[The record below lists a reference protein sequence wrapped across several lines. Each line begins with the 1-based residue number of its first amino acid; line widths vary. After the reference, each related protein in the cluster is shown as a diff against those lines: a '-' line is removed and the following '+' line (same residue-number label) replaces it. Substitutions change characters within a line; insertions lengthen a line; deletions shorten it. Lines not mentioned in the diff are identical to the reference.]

1 LATTCALP
9 WKAEVGL
16 RVVADDAVVDV
27 KEESVQ
33 LTDPTGTRRWTADP
47 HEARV
52 AADRAFVDAV
62 RGVDGTAAG
71 ADLPDYA
78 EAMRSH
84 RLACAVARAVTSGAG
99 EHP

>member
-1 LATTCALP
+1 M
-9 WKAEVGL
+9 
-16 RVVADDAVVDV
+16 
-27 KEESVQ
+27 
-33 LTDPTGTRRWTADP
+33 
-47 HEARV
+47 

-62 RGVDGTAAG
+62 RAVDGTDAG

-78 EAMRSH
+78 EALRSH